1 MKLAE
6 AIRQR
11 IAAEA
16 PGSFEVGRTLHSKT
30 FDIGGGQ
37 RRVIQRMAPLH
48 WRANLADGAETWK
61 EIDLTITQ
69 GTGGQY
75 RVVSGFYAVL
85 IDPAQVSYRYA
96 TNRASGVT
104 VVTLAEVGGAAPD
117 YRAMTVEVAGNRF
130 TWRDVAPGVDMY
142 LVCRPCYAE
151 LFKVVRDA
159 TAARSFGWQVTEDND
174 DDPNRAARF
183 VRETAGWD
191 GDRSPLEMTTAVSN
205 QRVLAGGRR
214 RFLYRETWT
223 GRVSRITDRATRQ
236 RAWFADAAYPAT
248 IDATVTENIGAGAD
262 DGNEVSGT
270 WDGTG
275 GVVNIGLGAAG
286 TDLHGG
292 FRFQTVDVPQGAT
305 VSSATLTIRVIDISG
320 APTVSIYGDDVD
332 DAPAWGSSSRPS
344 SGFTKTTAKTDITS
358 AIGTG
363 LEAIDVTAIV
373 QEIVDR
379 AGWTNNN
386 DIRFGAFNT
395 KASGS
400 YHYFTVE
407 MYEHAGTDEA
417 QLDITYTAGGGGGT
431 TATPGA
437 TSLATATF
445 APTVTATANR
455 VATAGV
461 AALGLT
467 GYAPTVTVS
476 DNKTATPAVA
486 ALVASLF
493 APVPAATAHVTAT
506 PGATSL
512 ATAAFA
518 PTVTASD
525 HKTATPGVTSL
536 STATFAPAVTATAH
550 VTATPGAAALTT
562 ATFAPAVSAPDP
574 KTATPGAASLTTS
587 AFAPTVSAPDPKVA
601 TPGVAALT
609 TSAFAPA
616 VSFTAHVTATPGVLA
631 LTTSGP
637 APTVTATGNQVA
649 TPDVRALT
657 TAAFAPT
664 VTAPNP
670 QTATPGAAALTTA
683 AFAPTVTATDPKT
696 ATPASAA
703 LTTATFAPGVSAT
716 AHVTARPAT
725 VALSLTGP
733 APDVTATAHVVVSVA
748 LLALS
753 LSLFAPEVSGGAG
766 ESPHVVAGSGSYL
779 PTRAVAGSY
788 APRAEVSG
796 SWAPVVTSAGRV

>member
-30 FDIGGGQ
+30 FDIGGGR

-48 WRANLADGAETWK
+48 WRANLADGTETWK

-69 GTGGQY
+69 GAGGQY

-142 LVCRPCYAE
+142 LVCRPRYAE

-223 GRVSRITDRATRQ
+223 GRVSRVTDRATRQ
-236 RAWFADAAYPAT
+236 RGWFDDPAYPAI

-262 DGNEVSGT
+262 DGSEVSGN
-270 WDGTG
+270 WFGTF
-275 GVVNIGLGAAG
+275 GAADIG
-286 TDLHGG
+286 RGYGGAAQHGG
-292 FRFQTVDVPQGAT
+292 FRFQTVDVPQGAS
-305 VSSATLTIRVIDISG
+305 VSSATLTIRVISMSG
-320 APTVSIYGDDVD
+320 TPTVSIYADDVD
-332 DAPAWGSSSRPS
+332 DAPAWGASSRPS
-344 SGFTKTTAKTDITS
+344 SGFTKTTAKTSITS

-400 YHYFTVE
+400 YQYFTVE
-407 MYEHAGTDEA
+407 MYENAGTDEA

-431 TATPGA
+431 TATPGV
-437 TSLATATF
+437 LASTTATF
-445 APTVTATANR
+445 APTVTATNHKTATPA
-455 VATAGV
+455 VLSAATA
-461 AALGLT
+461 AF
-467 GYAPTVTVS
+467 APTVTASDHKMATPGVLAAALSTLAPTVSVS
-476 DNKTATPAVA
+476 DHKTATPAVA

-493 APVPAATAHVTAT
+493 APVPAATAHRAAT
-506 PGATSL
+506 PAVVSL
-512 ATAAFA
+512 STAALA
-518 PTVTASD
+518 PGVSASD
-525 HKTATPGVTSL
+525 HKTATPGSASLAANAFAPTASASAHQVATPVTLAANASAFTPAVTA
-536 STATFAPAVTATAH
+536 SDHRTATPGAASLATSPFAPVPSTTADQVATLVPASLALEGPSPAVTATAH
-550 VTATPGAAALTT
+550 VVVAVAL
-562 ATFAPAVSAPDP
+562 
-574 KTATPGAASLTTS
+574 L
-587 AFAPTVSAPDPKVA
+587 
-601 TPGVAALT
+601 ALHL
-609 TSAFAPA
+609 SAFAPA
-616 VSFTAHVTATPGVLA
+616 VEGGA
-631 LTTSGP
+631 
-637 APTVTATGNQVA
+637 VA
-649 TPDVRALT
+649 TP
-657 TAAFAPT
+657 
-664 VTAPNP
+664 
-670 QTATPGAAALTTA
+670 
-683 AFAPTVTATDPKT
+683 
-696 ATPASAA
+696 
-703 LTTATFAPGVSAT
+703 
-716 AHVTARPAT
+716 
-725 VALSLTGP
+725 
-733 APDVTATAHVVVSVA
+733 
-748 LLALS
+748 LA
-753 LSLFAPEVSGGAG
+753 
-766 ESPHVVAGSGSYL
+766 VAGAGSYL
-779 PTRAVAGSY
+779 AAPAHAASHTPAPAIEGGYVA
-788 APRAEVSG
+788 APAFE
-796 SWAPVVTSAGRV
+796 GRV

>member
-11 IAAEA
+11 VAAEA

-30 FDIGGGQ
+30 FDIGGGR

-48 WRANLADGAETWK
+48 WRANLADGTETWK

-69 GTGGQY
+69 GAGGQY

-159 TAARSFGWQVTEDND
+159 GAARSFGWQVTEDND
-174 DDPNRAARF
+174 DDPKRAARF

-191 GDRSPLEMTTAVSN
+191 ADRAPLEMTTAVSN

-223 GRVSRITDRATRQ
+223 GRVSRVTDRATRQ
-236 RAWFADAAYPAT
+236 RGWFDDPAYPAI

-262 DGNEVSGT
+262 DGDEISGT
-270 WDGTG
+270 WFGAFSAAD
-275 GVVNIGLGAAG
+275 IGRGYGGAAQ
-286 TDLHGG
+286 HGG
-292 FRFQTVDVPQGAT
+292 FRFQTVDVPQGAS
-305 VSSATLTIRVIDISG
+305 VSSATLTIRVISMFG
-320 APTVSIYGDDVD
+320 TPTVSIYADDVD
-332 DAPAWGSSSRPS
+332 DAPAWGASSRPS

-400 YHYFTVE
+400 HQDFYVE
-407 MYEHAGTDEA
+407 TYENVGTDEA
-417 QLDITYTAGGGGGT
+417 QLDITYTGGGGGGT
-431 TATPGA
+431 TATPGVLASTTTTFAPTVTA
-437 TSLATATF
+437 TNHKTATPAVLSAATAAF

-476 DNKTATPAVA
+476 DHKTATPAVA

-512 ATAAFA
+512 STATFA
-518 PTVTASD
+518 PTVSASD

-536 STATFAPAVTATAH
+536 STATFAPAVTA
-550 VTATPGAAALTT
+550 
-562 ATFAPAVSAPDP
+562 
-574 KTATPGAASLTTS
+574 
-587 AFAPTVSAPDPKVA
+587 PDPKVA
-601 TPGVAALT
+601 VPGVVSLTSAPFAPSVTASDHQSATPGVASLT
-609 TSAFAPA
+609 ASGFAPA
-616 VSFTAHVTATPGVLA
+616 VAFTAHVTATPGVA
-631 LTTSGP
+631 SLTASAF
-637 APTVTATGNQVA
+637 APVAAASGNQVA
-649 TPDVRALT
+649 TPGVIALA
-657 TAAFAPT
+657 TATFAPA

-670 QTATPGAAALTTA
+670 RTATPAAAALTMA
-683 AFAPTVTATDPKT
+683 ALAPTVTATDPKT
-696 ATPASAA
+696 ATPAAAA
-703 LTTATFAPGVSAT
+703 LVTATFAPGVAAT
-716 AHVTARPAT
+716 AHITATPSLAS
-725 VALSLTGP
+725 LSLTGP
-733 APDVTATAHVVVSVA
+733 APDVTATAHAVVTVA

-753 LSLFAPEVSGGAG
+753 LSRFAPEVSGGAG
-766 ESPHVVAGSGSYL
+766 ESPHVVAGSGSY
-779 PTRAVAGSY
+779 V
-788 APRAEVSG
+788 PRAEVSG
-796 SWAPVVTSAGRV
+796 SWTPVVSSRGGV

>member
-159 TAARSFGWQVTEDND
+159 GAARSFGWQVTEDND

-223 GRVSRITDRATRQ
+223 GRVSRVTDRATRQ
-236 RAWFADAAYPAT
+236 RGWFDDPAYPAI
-248 IDATVTENIGAGAD
+248 IDATVTENIGAWAD
-262 DGNEVSGT
+262 DGVEVSGS
-270 WDGTG
+270 WDGTHG
-275 GVVNIGLGAAG
+275 LANIGRGNGGA
-286 TDLHGG
+286 LQHGG

-305 VSSATLTIRVIDISG
+305 VSSATLTIRVSVISG
-320 APTVSIYGDDVD
+320 TPTVSIYADDVD
-332 DAPAWGSSSRPS
+332 DAPAWGASSRPS
-344 SGFTKTTAKTDITS
+344 SGFTKTTAQTDITS

-363 LEAIDVTAIV
+363 LKAIDVTAIV

-400 YHYFTVE
+400 DQHFTVQ
-407 MYEHAGTDEA
+407 MYENAGTDEA
-417 QLDITYTAGGGGGT
+417 QLDITYTAGT

-476 DNKTATPAVA
+476 GHKTATPAVA

-493 APVPAATAHVTAT
+493 APVPAATAHVTAA
-506 PGATSL
+506 PGVASL
-512 ATAAFA
+512 ATATFA

-536 STATFAPAVTATAH
+536 STATFAPAVTAPDPKVAVPGVVSLTSAPFAPSVTASDH
-550 VTATPGAAALTT
+550 RSATPGVASLTASASAPAVSASGHQVATPGVIALAT
-562 ATFAPAVSAPDP
+562 ATFAPAV
-574 KTATPGAASLTTS
+574 
-587 AFAPTVSAPDPKVA
+587 
-601 TPGVAALT
+601 
-609 TSAFAPA
+609 
-616 VSFTAHVTATPGVLA
+616 
-631 LTTSGP
+631 
-637 APTVTATGNQVA
+637 
-649 TPDVRALT
+649 
-657 TAAFAPT
+657 
-664 VTAPNP
+664 TAPNP
-670 QTATPGAAALTTA
+670 RTATPAAAALTTA

-696 ATPASAA
+696 ATPAAAA
-703 LTTATFAPGVSAT
+703 LVTATFAPGVAAT
-716 AHVTARPAT
+716 AHITATPSPAS
-725 VALSLTGP
+725 LSLTGP
-733 APDVTATAHVVVSVA
+733 APDVTATAHAVVTVA

-753 LSLFAPEVSGGAG
+753 LSRFAPEVSGGAG

-788 APRAEVSG
+788 APRAVVSG
-796 SWAPVVTSAGRV
+796 SWAPVVSSRGRV